1 MTRRKKGQFSVLQT
15 LFRAALHITWAKGIH
30 EKGFRTVINTGAEGA
45 QVVPHLHLHL
55 IGGKV
60 LTPIVA

>member
-1 MTRRKKGQFSVLQT
+1 MLQT
-15 LFRAALHITWAKGIH
+15 LFRAALHIARAKGIH
-30 EKGFRTVINTGAEGA
+30 EKGFRTVINTEVEGA